1 MIAITVL
8 LLVNGVIGFIQGHKA
23 ETSLQVIKR
32 ISAAQTTV
40 IRDGIQKRILL
51 EGVVVGDVILLE
63 TGDYVPEDL
72 RLFEVSDLQIDESAL
87 TGESLP
93 IEKTNT
99 IQEVDSLPLGDY
111 VNMAY
116 MNTLVIY
123 GWGKGVVITVTKE
136 IEMGK
141 IAQMLKEI
149 IPYKTPL

>member
-51 EGVVVGDVILLE
+51 EEVVVGDVILLE

-93 IEKTNT
+93 IKKTNT

-123 GWGKGVVITVTKE
+123 G
-136 IEMGK
+136 
-141 IAQMLKEI
+141 
-149 IPYKTPL
+149 

>member
-123 GWGKGVVITVTKE
+123 G
-136 IEMGK
+136 
-141 IAQMLKEI
+141 
-149 IPYKTPL
+149 

>member
-8 LLVNGVIGFIQGHKA
+8 LLVNGVIGFIQWHKA

-123 GWGKGVVITVTKE
+123 G
-136 IEMGK
+136 
-141 IAQMLKEI
+141 
-149 IPYKTPL
+149 